1 MAVRYV
7 ALPGSISRDREMV
20 SREWDEF
27 LRAAHGAGWNG
38 NVNEGHRTLARQAF
52 FWANYLRGGTLA
64 ARPSPFAPHIRTG
77 RIDHAIDVS
86 DSQALID
93 YGAKQGVTL
102 RRTVRGEVWHL
113 EASAADLIRFAT
125 RHNPSPTLN
134 KGVVNAAAVR
144 DLQRLLKAAGSK
156 RLLVNGRYDLATR
169 RAVRRFQEKHGMVV
183 NGIVTPHVWA
193 RIRKAAK

>member
-1 MAVRYV
+1 MLVKYV

-20 SREWDEF
+20 SREWAEF
-27 LRAAHGAGWNG
+27 LHAAHDAGWRG
-38 NVNEGHRTLARQAF
+38 NCNEGHRTLARQAF

-77 RIDHAIDVS
+77 RIDHAIDVT

-93 YGAKQGVTL
+93 YGAKVGVPL

-113 EASAADLIRFAT
+113 ETTARALVSFAN
-125 RHNPSPTLN
+125 RHDAFPVLR
-134 KGVVNAAAVR
+134 KGVVNRRAVR
-144 DLQRLLKAAGSK
+144 ELQVLLKAVGS
-156 RLLVNGRYDLATR
+156 RGFLVNGRYDLATR
-169 RAVRRFQEKHGMVV
+169 RAVRRWQGKHGMVA

-193 RIRKAAK
+193 RLRKAAK